1 MATMVAMDELVDEFD
16 IVVVSSIAYDEIPE
30 KEDTS
35 IDWGDLLDRQV
46 PIIIIIMPSC

>member
-16 IVVVSSIAYDEIPE
+16 IVGVSNIAYNEIPE

-35 IDWGDLLDRQV
+35 INWG
-46 PIIIIIMPSC
+46 M